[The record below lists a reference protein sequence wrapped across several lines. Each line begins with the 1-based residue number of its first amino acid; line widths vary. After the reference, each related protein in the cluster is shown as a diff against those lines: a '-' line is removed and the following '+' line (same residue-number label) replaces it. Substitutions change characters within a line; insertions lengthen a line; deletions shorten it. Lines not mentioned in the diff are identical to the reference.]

1 MCYVHLK
8 DDNIEIVLATLTNMN
23 GAREVT
29 RYTGRATSMRVS
41 GENNIS
47 TPLHTLETLSYT
59 RLNHVF
65 SLVYTCAILA
75 LIYEHILAILHTTSL
90 VSFLIHFSL
99 LLSDIIFS
107 FMWVTTQC
115 FRLRP
120 LKRKTH
126 PENLP
131 SVVQDKDY
139 PALDV
144 FICTADPYKE
154 PPINVVNTALSVMAY
169 DYPTDK
175 VSVYV
180 SDDGGSALTLF
191 AFMEATKFASHWLP
205 FCREKNIM
213 ERCPEAYFGSDHVHN
228 WCSETEK
235 IKIMYENMKDKVESV
250 VERGHVGD
258 EHITSEHES
267 QAFKKWTT
275 GFTRQQH
282 PTVIQVLLESEK
294 DKDTTGHGM
303 PNLVYLSREKSR
315 TSPHYFK
322 AGALNALL
330 RVSATMTNAPLVLTQ
345 DCDMYSNDPRTPLNA
360 LCCILD
366 PTKASSDVAYVQFP
380 QRYYGINKN
389 DIYGSEIKRLFKINA
404 AGMDGLSGPNYVGT
418 GCFFQR
424 RAFFGGPSSQ
434 ISAEIPELN
443 PNHVR
448 AKSIQSETVI
458 KVAHRVAS
466 CNYENG
472 TKWGSKMGFRYGSLV
487 EDYYT
492 GFRLQGEG
500 WRSVFCDPDRAAFL
514 GDVPIN
520 LNDVLSQVRRWA
532 VGLLEVAFSK
542 YSPITFGA
550 KSIGLPMGFCYSH
563 YAFWPIWS
571 IPIAIY
577 AFLPSL
583 ALLNRV
589 YIFPK
594 VSSPWL
600 YMFLFLGAYGQDL
613 QDFILAGSTFK
624 KWYND
629 QRMWMIRGV
638 SSHSFGLVDFL
649 LKSLGISAFGF
660 NVTNKVVDD
669 DQRKRYEQGLFEFGI
684 ASPLF
689 IPLATIAI
697 INLIAF
703 VVGIAQI
710 LKQGHFDEMFIHLGI
725 SGFVVA
731 NSWPIYEAMV
741 LRVDKGRMPPKVTL
755 ISICFAWALYIIS
768 FIILRNLDI
777 DI

>member
-1 MCYVHLK
+1 
-8 DDNIEIVLATLTNMN
+8 
-23 GAREVT
+23 
-29 RYTGRATSMRVS
+29 MRVS
-41 GENNIS
+41 GEKNNIS
-47 TPLHTLETLSYT
+47 SPLHTLEVHPYT

-65 SLVYTCAILA
+65 SLVYSCAILA
-75 LIYEHILAILHTTSL
+75 LIYQHILTILRITSL
-90 VSFLIHFSL
+90 VSFLLHFSL
-99 LLSDIIFS
+99 LISDIIFS

-115 FRLRP
+115 CRLRP
-120 LKRKTH
+120 VKRKTN

-131 SVVQDKDY
+131 SVVQDKNY

-180 SDDGGSALTLF
+180 SDDGGSVLTLF
-191 AFMEATKFASHWLP
+191 AFMEAAKFASHWLP
-205 FCREKNIM
+205 FCRGKNIM
-213 ERCPEAYFGSDHVHN
+213 ERCPEAYFGPDHVHT
-228 WCSETEK
+228 WCSQTEK
-235 IKIMYENMKDKVESV
+235 IKIMYKNMKENVESV
-250 VERGHVGD
+250 VERGCVGD
-258 EHITSEHES
+258 EHITSECDS
-267 QAFKKWTT
+267 QAFKNWTAK
-275 GFTRQQH
+275 FTRQEH
-282 PTVIQVLLESEK
+282 PTVIQVLLESKK
-294 DKDTTGHGM
+294 DKDITGHCM

-315 TSPHYFK
+315 TSQHHFK

-345 DCDMYSNDPRTPLNA
+345 DCDCYSTDPKTPLKA
-360 LCCILD
+360 LCYILE
-366 PTKASSDVAYVQFP
+366 PTKASSDLAYVQFP

-389 DIYGSEIKRLFKINA
+389 DTYGSEVKRLYKIDS
-404 AGMDGLSGPNYVGT
+404 AGMDGLLGPYYVGT

-434 ISAEIPELN
+434 LSAEIPELN
-443 PNHVR
+443 PNHVID
-448 AKSIQSETVI
+448 KSIQSETI
-458 KVAHRVAS
+458 LKVAHSVAS

-472 TKWGSKMGFRYGSLV
+472 TKWGSKMGFRYGSLS
-487 EDYYT
+487 EDLNT
-492 GFRLQGEG
+492 GFKLQCEG

-520 LNDVLSQVRRWA
+520 LNDALSQMRRWA
-532 VGLLEVAFSK
+532 VGQLQVGFSK
-542 YSPITFGA
+542 YSPITYGI
-550 KSIGLPMGFCYSH
+550 KSMGLPMGFCYSH

-571 IPIAIY
+571 IPITIY
-577 AFLPSL
+577 AFLPAL
-583 ALLNRV
+583 ALLNGV

-600 YMFLFLGAYGQDL
+600 YMFLFIGAYGQDL

-624 KWYND
+624 RWYND

-638 SSHSFGLVDFL
+638 SSYLFGLIDFL
-649 LKSLGISAFGF
+649 LKSLGFSAFGF

-669 DQRKRYEQGLFEFGI
+669 EQSKRYEQGLFEFGV

-689 IPLATIAI
+689 IPLATATI

-703 VVGIAQI
+703 VAGIAQI
-710 LKQGHFDEMFIHLGI
+710 FKQGHFDKMFIHLGI

-731 NSWPIYEAMV
+731 NSWPIYEAMM
-741 LRVDKGRMPPKVTL
+741 LRVDKGRMPSKIIL
-755 ISICFAWALYIIS
+755 ISILLAWALYIIS
-768 FIILRNLDI
+768 LLTLGASEM
-777 DI
+777 